1 MNEEKRVC
9 DGCVGDAFLAQ
20 GIGASK
26 YIEICDYC
34 AKEGPTISLDE
45 LADKCAAA
53 FETFYEGTADAYAVV
68 YHDRDPAGDDI
79 HSCLE
84 ELAGVEGELNKH
96 LADVLLGRLSAG
108 DLDEADP
115 FYIKSSQLG
124 AVIGDQWER
133 VSQSLKHEARLIN
146 PDVVD
151 MFDVVFGQVS
161 EDVTAEGFDVFVSAG
176 PGKSVSQ
183 LFRARVFQSDG
194 KLEAALKHPERE
206 LGPLPIGEGRA
217 GRMNSSGVS
226 VFYGATDATV
236 ALAEVRPPVGSRVLV
251 GSFKIMRELRLVN
264 LDELGRLAPSPSR
277 SLFDPLAKAEHAR
290 CDFLRSLTQRLTM
303 PVMPDNE
310 AQDYLITQAIADY
323 LATHRSV
330 SIDGIYFKS
339 AQDLNGR
346 EHETGRNVV
355 LFHKASRVVRA
366 ESQYKF
372 GRSSRLM
379 DNDDDHFFM
388 QPEIMWNGKEPH
400 DRRDGWEDSDNRE
413 KTLSLD
419 LSSMEIRSVTEVQYS
434 FSTDEVGYHKYD
446 DSTFLK
452 LKSRG

>member
-1 MNEEKRVC
+1 MNRENRVC
-9 DGCVGDAFLAQ
+9 EGCVGDAFLAQ
-20 GIGASK
+20 IIGASNQV
-26 YIEICDYC
+26 ENCDYC
-34 AKEGPTISLDE
+34 AKEGPTISLEE

-53 FETFYEGTADAYAVV
+53 FETFYEGTADTYAVV

-79 HSCLE
+79 RFCLE
-84 ELAGVEGELNKH
+84 ELAGVEDELNED
-96 LADVLLGRLSAG
+96 LAEVLLGRLSTG

-115 FYIKSSQLG
+115 FYIRSSQLG
-124 AVIGDQWER
+124 GVIGDQWER

-151 MFDVVFGQVS
+151 IFNVLFGQIS

-176 PGKSVSQ
+176 PGKSVSH
-183 LFRARVFQSDG
+183 LYRARVFQSDG
-194 KLEAALKHPERE
+194 KLKEALKHPERE

-236 ALAEVRPPVGSRVLV
+236 ALAEVRPPVGCRVLV
-251 GSFKIMRELRLVN
+251 GSFEIMRELRLLN
-264 LDELGRLAPSPSR
+264 LDELGRLVPSPSR

-303 PVMPDNE
+303 PVMPENE

-339 AQDLNGR
+339 AQGVKNR
-346 EHETGRNVV
+346 EQEAVRNVV
-355 LFHKASRVVRA
+355 IFHKASRVDRA
-366 ESQYKF
+366 EIQYKS

-379 DNDDDHFFM
+379 DNEEEYVFM
-388 QPEIMWNGKEPH
+388 QPEVMWNGMEPH

-413 KTLSLD
+413 TALSLN
-419 LSSMEIRSVTEVQYS
+419 LNSMEVRSVTEVEYS
-434 FSTDEVGYHKYD
+434 FDTDKVGYHKYD
-446 DSTFLK
+446 ESK
-452 LKSRG
+452 LHKFKSHD